1 MPLKTEYFP
10 QQVIRFSMMNWIFII
25 MICSGLTLGMINGN
39 TAELLN
45 ALTDGADGSIKL
57 IMTIGGSYMLW
68 MGLVNIADR
77 AGLTQK
83 LAHCMEKPLKLLMPN
98 VGAAAAPI
106 TLNLSA
112 NFLGLA
118 NAATP
123 FGIEAMKQLSIQNG
137 GKSKASKDI
146 CMFLALNASAIELLP
161 TSVIAVRTSAGSS
174 NAYSIVLPTLISS
187 VVACAAAVA
196 ACKLFENTLE

>member
-1 MPLKTEYFP
+1 MALG
-10 QQVIRFSMMNWIFII
+10 IAAGNA
-25 MICSGLTLGMINGN
+25 SGMLD
-39 TAELLN
+39 
-45 ALTDGADGSIKL
+45 ALTAGADGSVKL
-57 IMTIGGSYMLW
+57 ILTIGGSYMFW

-112 NFLGLA
+112 NFFGLA

-123 FGIEAMKQLSIQNG
+123 FGIEAMKQLARQNG
-137 GKSKASKDI
+137 GEAKASKEI

-161 TSVIAVRTSAGSS
+161 TSVIAIRTAAGSL
-174 NAYSIVLPTLISS
+174 NAYSIVLPTFISS
-187 VVACAAAVA
+187 VVACVAAIA
-196 ACKLFENTLE
+196 ACKLFENTIR